1 MAKLSGAKLIECA
14 FLAPLSGDGDL
25 SSEESHSATEWEWL
39 TDQLWIGFGGGTI
52 PQCFYEGFYTDPD
65 SGQRVSDRSRK
76 FVVAIADDRLDE
88 LRSLL
93 ADCCDVFRQ
102 KMIYLSVAG
111 IVEFIERRKE

>member
-1 MAKLSGAKLIECA
+1 MATLRVLECSFLI
-14 FLAPLSGDGDL
+14 PLNGDAEL
-25 SSEESHSATEWEWL
+25 SSGEPHSATEWEWL

-76 FVVAIADDRLDE
+76 FIVAVSDDRLDE
-88 LRSLL
+88 LKRLL
-93 ADCCDVFRQ
+93 ADCCDVFHQ

-111 IVEFIERRKE
+111 VVEFIERRTDQ